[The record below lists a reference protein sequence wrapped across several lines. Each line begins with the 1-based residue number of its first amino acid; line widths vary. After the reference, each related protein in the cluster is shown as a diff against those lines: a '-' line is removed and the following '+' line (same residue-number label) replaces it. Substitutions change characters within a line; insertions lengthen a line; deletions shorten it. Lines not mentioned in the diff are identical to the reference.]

1 MTTDAS
7 MKVGEKLEPQAFF
20 DYSDHNLI
28 DVIDDDWSRTYI
40 DEKVIIYKNKIY
52 PITNES
58 IEGKYKPKTFT
69 FHKKSNTCKKEKE
82 EIDYNSVANV
92 NKIAA
97 SLAIG
102 TMIKTFPTSA
112 TKSSKIKS
120 SYFVI
125 MPAAASRKIQLVP
138 SDQSEHIQTKTF
150 VTNYHVLLQF
160 KANKIPLK
168 NGGVVDICTVEK
180 QEQNRKN

>member
-69 FHKKSNTCKKEKE
+69 FHQKSKACKKEKE
-82 EIDYNSVANV
+82 EIDYNSVVNV

-102 TMIKTFPTSA
+102 KMIKTKLT
-112 TKSSKIKS
+112 S

-138 SDQSEHIQTKTF
+138 SDQSEHIQSKTF

-168 NGGVVDICTVEK
+168 NGGVVDICTIEK

>member
-7 MKVGEKLEPQAFF
+7 MKVGEKLEPQASF

-69 FHKKSNTCKKEKE
+69 FHSKSKE
-82 EIDYNSVANV
+82 
-92 NKIAA
+92 
-97 SLAIG
+97 
-102 TMIKTFPTSA
+102 
-112 TKSSKIKS
+112 
-120 SYFVI
+120 
-125 MPAAASRKIQLVP
+125 
-138 SDQSEHIQTKTF
+138 
-150 VTNYHVLLQF
+150 
-160 KANKIPLK
+160 
-168 NGGVVDICTVEK
+168 C
-180 QEQNRKN
+180 